1 MEGLPVTAITHSQPV
16 ELVRDHVKVGM
27 LAFLFSEVAFFGTL
41 IMTYV
46 IFLDQ
51 TRHSSPS
58 PAQVFNLPMVIA
70 GTACLLAS
78 SLTIHLA
85 ESALRAGSRA
95 VFILLWGLTILL
107 GLCFLA
113 GTALE
118 WTDLIGRWK
127 LTISRN

>member
-1 MEGLPVTAITHSQPV
+1 MS
-16 ELVRDHVKVGM
+16 RDHVKVGM
-27 LAFLFSEVAFFGTL
+27 LAFLLSEVAFFGTL

-46 IFLDQ
+46 IFLRQ
-51 TRHSSPS
+51 TTQSSPS
-58 PAQVFNLPMVIA
+58 PAQVFKMPMVIA

-85 ESALRAGSRA
+85 EGALRRGARGLF
-95 VFILLWGLTILL
+95 VFLWGLTIFL

-118 WTDLIGRWK
+118 WTDLIGHWK
-127 LTISRN
+127 LTISRNIFGTTYF